1 MYYSNYFLVRNLNC
15 VQSKT
20 NRMKSFFGILTFF
33 AVISLTAQ
41 NNTVPTVD
49 LKKPDGTIVSSDSI
63 LNNGKPIIIS
73 FWATWCK
80 PCVKELTTFAEVYEE
95 WQEETGV
102 KLYAISID
110 DSRTF
115 PNVASFVNGRDWPF
129 DVLCDPNADF
139 KRAMN
144 VNLVPHTFI
153 IDKDRKI
160 VWQHTSFT
168 EGGELE
174 LIDLIRKL
182 NSGENINE

>member
-1 MYYSNYFLVRNLNC
+1 
-15 VQSKT
+15 
-20 NRMKSFFGILTFF
+20 MKSVNIKTTSMKSIFGILAFL
-33 AVISLTAQ
+33 AVLAVTAQ
-41 NNTVPTVD
+41 NSTLPTVD
-49 LKKPDGTIVSSDSI
+49 LKKPDGSVISSDSI
-63 LNNGKPIIIS
+63 LNPGKPIIIS

-110 DSRTF
+110 DARTF

-129 DVLCDPNADF
+129 DVFCDPNADF

-153 IDKDRKI
+153 VDKDRNI

-174 LIDLIRKL
+174 LIELIRKL
-182 NSGENINE
+182 NNGEKISE

>member
-1 MYYSNYFLVRNLNC
+1 MFTFGKKFEKPQPKINN
-15 VQSKT
+15 
-20 NRMKSFFGILTFF
+20 MKSIFAIIALF
-33 AVISLTAQ
+33 AVISVAAQ
-41 NNTVPTVD
+41 TSTVPTVD
-49 LKKPDGTIVSSDSI
+49 IKKPDGTVISTDSI
-63 LNNGKPIIIS
+63 VNSGKPIIVS

-80 PCVKELTTFAEVYEE
+80 PCVKELTTISEVYEE

-115 PNVASFVNGRDWPF
+115 ANVAAFVNGRDWPF
-129 DVLCDPNADF
+129 DVYCDPNQEL
-139 KRAMN
+139 KQKMN

-153 IDKDRKI
+153 LDKDRNI

-174 LIDLIRKL
+174 LIEIVRKL
-182 NSGENINE
+182 NRGETISE